1 MTVAFYSKNGK
12 IKRGLL
18 QKWKMNKKNEKKQ
31 KQKGKETSG
40 R

>member
-1 MTVAFYSKNGK
+1 
-12 IKRGLL
+12 LL

-40 R
+40 RWISNIKGFIFY